1 MPENLGE
8 KRMRAL
14 CLQAMVRVAVVA
26 ALAAA
31 GSVGIW
37 AQAPAGPQP
46 TSPGQDNTAQKPAA
60 PQQQKP
66 QEAGVSI
73 AVEVPVVT
81 LDVVAAT
88 QNGDIIPGLKKENF
102 RVLEDGQPQTISS
115 FGPTDA
121 PITMVVLME
130 FSARFYG
137 WFGYQ
142 AKYWAGAL
150 FPNLNQKDWVALVT
164 FDMRPRTEVDFTQ
177 NKQEVE
183 QAIYHLYY
191 PGFSESNLFDELLDT
206 NERLK
211 DVKGKKSILVLASGV
226 DTFSKHTLDQ
236 TMKQLRGTETT
247 IFVVGLD
254 KPLSNYLE
262 MHRALGT
269 MNRMD
274 FLQAENQMKT
284 FAQMTGGFAW
294 FPQFDGEI
302 PGIMREVAAFL
313 RHQYS
318 ISYTPSNPNQDG
330 KFRKIKVELV
340 APDGGPLE
348 VRDQKG
354 KKQKIVVYT
363 REGYQS
369 VKGGVG

>member
-1 MPENLGE
+1 MKAFSL
-8 KRMRAL
+8 RAI
-14 CLQAMVRVAVVA
+14 AR
-26 ALAAA
+26 
-31 GSVGIW
+31 VGILAGMMAARGAAIC

-46 TSPGQDNTAQKPAA
+46 TSPGQDNSAPAQKPST

-66 QEAGVSI
+66 QEGGVSI
-73 AVEVPVVT
+73 SVEVPVVT

-102 RVLEDGQPQTISS
+102 RVLEDGQPQTITS

-164 FDMRPRTEVDFTQ
+164 FDMKPRTEVDFTQ

-183 QAIYHLYY
+183 TAIYHLYY
-191 PGFSESNLFDELLDT
+191 PGFSESNLFDALLDT

-236 TMKQLRGTETT
+236 TMKQLRGTDTT

-262 MHRALGT
+262 LHRSLGT
-269 MNRMD
+269 LTRMD
-274 FLQAENQMKT
+274 FLQGENQMKT

-318 ISYTPSNPNQDG
+318 ISYTPSNQNQDG

-340 APDGGPLE
+340 APDGGPLI
-348 VRDQKG
+348 VNDQKG

-363 REGYQS
+363 REGY
-369 VKGGVG
+369 VPAKGGVGD

>member
-1 MPENLGE
+1 M
-8 KRMRAL
+8 KAFY
-14 CLQAMVRVAVVA
+14 LQAILRGV
-26 ALAAA
+26 ALAGALAGGGAA
-31 GSVGIW
+31 IW

-46 TSPGQDNTAQKPAA
+46 TSPAQENPAPAQKPAA

-66 QEAGVSI
+66 REAGVTVS
-73 AVEVPVVT
+73 VEVPVVT

-102 RVLEDGQPQTISS
+102 RVLEDGQPQTITS

-121 PITMVVLME
+121 PITIVVLME

-142 AKYWAGAL
+142 AKYWASAL

-164 FDMRPRTEVDFTQ
+164 FDMKPRTEVDFTQ

-183 QAIYHLYY
+183 TAIYHLYY
-191 PGFSESNLFDELLDT
+191 PGFSESNLFDALLDT

-236 TMKQLRGTETT
+236 TMKQLRGTDTT

-262 MHRALGT
+262 LHRALGT
-269 MNRMD
+269 INRMD
-274 FLQAENQMKT
+274 FLQAENQLKT

-294 FPQFDGEI
+294 FPQFDGEL

-318 ISYTPSNPNQDG
+318 ISYTPSNQNQDG

-340 APDGGPLE
+340 APDGGPL
-348 VRDQKG
+348 VVTNQKG

-369 VKGGVG
+369 VKGGVGD

>member
-1 MPENLGE
+1 M
-8 KRMRAL
+8 KATY
-14 CLQAMVRVAVVA
+14 LQAVIRAGILAGVVA
-26 ALAAA
+26 AGGA
-31 GSVGIW
+31 GIW

-46 TSPGQDNTAQKPAA
+46 TSPAQENPAPAQKPAP

-102 RVLEDGQPQTISS
+102 RVLEDGQPQTITN

-142 AKYWAGAL
+142 AKYWASAL

-164 FDMRPRTEVDFTQ
+164 FDMKPRTEIDFTQ
-177 NKQEVE
+177 NKNEVE
-183 QAIYHLYY
+183 SAIYRLYF
-191 PGFSESNLFDELLDT
+191 PGFSESNLFDAILDT

-236 TMKQLRGTETT
+236 TMKQLRGTDTT
-247 IFVVGLD
+247 IFAVGLD

-262 MHRALGT
+262 LHRSLGT

-274 FLQAENQMKT
+274 FLQAENQLKT
-284 FAQMTGGFAW
+284 FSQMTGGFAW
-294 FPQFDGEI
+294 FPQFDGEL

-318 ISYTPSNPNQDG
+318 ISYTPSNQSQDG
-330 KFRKIKVELV
+330 KFHKIKVELV
-340 APDGGPLE
+340 APDGGPL
-348 VRDQKG
+348 VVTDQKG

-369 VKGGVG
+369 VKGGVGD

>member
-1 MPENLGE
+1 
-8 KRMRAL
+8 MRAL
-14 CLQAMVRVAVVA
+14 SLQAMARVGILAGM
-26 ALAAA
+26 AAA
-31 GSVGIW
+31 GGAAIG
-37 AQAPAGPQP
+37 AQAPAAPQP
-46 TSPGQDNTAQKPAA
+46 SSPGQDNPARAQNPST

-73 AVEVPVVT
+73 SVEVPVVT

-102 RVLEDGQPQTISS
+102 RVLEDGQPQTITS

-121 PITMVVLME
+121 PITIVVLME

-137 WFGYQ
+137 WVGYQ
-142 AKYWAGAL
+142 AKYWASAL
-150 FPNLNQKDWVALVT
+150 FLHLYLKEWVALVT

-183 QAIYHLYY
+183 TAIYHLYY
-191 PGFSESNLFDELLDT
+191 PGFSESNLFDALLDT

-236 TMKQLRGTETT
+236 TMKQLRGTDTT
-247 IFVVGLD
+247 IFGVGLA

-262 MHRALGT
+262 MHRSLGT
-269 MNRMD
+269 MTRMD

-318 ISYTPSNPNQDG
+318 ISYTPSNQNQDG

-340 APDGGPLE
+340 APDGGPL
-348 VRDQKG
+348 VVNDQKG

-369 VKGGVG
+369 VKGGVGD